1 MTSRFIEIR
10 ADNTPADGKVSF
22 KNGFPIL
29 SFTISAQNGLL
40 DPRTVRIVG
49 DFNAYK
55 DNLATPTPVV
65 EGDGLTMNNRLGM
78 YGLFDAITV
87 RSVRSKMIC
96 EDIRHYSK
104 YLNTY
109 LGLTSSLQDQM
120 GHLSETCLIMPNAE
134 AFRQNVVCSPASDTP
149 QTNSFSLHLPCG
161 FLMSGNM
168 IDLNQDAFGGVQ
180 IELSLAPDANVF
192 YATSGSSTGLTDAH
206 YELSKLKLVC
216 EIQDL
221 PAGEPSSS
229 TGVFNYNT
237 ITSLYTSINS
247 TNAQIQYS
255 LALKNVMSA
264 FMTFMPVANNN
275 TLTND
280 GMATTYMSGN
290 GALTTLAPFRR
301 IQFLKGGSKFPAE
314 FDFVNSIVA
323 DGSTTLPDPQIVK
336 GFVEAVLPDLAQ
348 DKTSISP
355 VNANRDYTMVTT
367 ATDASY
373 TNIAEGG
380 GLTGLGVKYGIGGG
394 GEDFSTE
401 QFGVSIE
408 SDLKMDNP
416 QGCYIFIKARSQLVY
431 NANGVQLLQ

>member
-10 ADNTPADGKVSF
+10 PDNIPADGKISF

-40 DPRTVRIVG
+40 DPRTIRVVG
-49 DFNAYK
+49 DFNGFK
-55 DNLATPTPVV
+55 DNLADPTPIRS
-65 EGDGLTMNNRLGM
+65 GDGLTMNNRLGM
-78 YGLFDAITV
+78 YSLFDALTI

-109 LGLTSSLQDQM
+109 MGLTSSLQDQM

-134 AFRQNVVCSPASDTP
+134 AFRKNVIESPADGK
-149 QTNSFSLHLPCG
+149 QTNSFSLHFPCG
-161 FLMSGNM
+161 FLQSGNM

-180 IELSLAPDANVF
+180 LELSLAPDANVF
-192 YATSGSSTGLTDAH
+192 YATNGSSAGLTDVH
-206 YELSKLKLVC
+206 YELSKLKLCC
-216 EIQDL
+216 EVQDI
-221 PAGEPSSS
+221 PAGQSSSS

-237 ITSLYTSINS
+237 ITSLYTSVNS

-264 FMTFMPVANNN
+264 FMTFMPVSNNN
-275 TLTND
+275 TITSD
-280 GMATTYMSGN
+280 GMATTYMSGLGN
-290 GALTTLAPFRR
+290 TTTLAPFRR
-301 IQFLKGGSKFPAE
+301 IQFLKGGSKYPAD
-314 FDFVNSIVA
+314 FDYVNNIVL

-355 VNANRDYTMVTT
+355 VNANRDYNMLT
-367 ATDASY
+367 AVSEGSY
-373 TNIAEGG
+373 SNIAEGG
-380 GLTGLGVKYGIGGG
+380 ALTGLGVKYGIGGG

-408 SDLKMDNP
+408 SDLKVDNP
-416 QGCYIFIKARSQLVY
+416 QGVYIFIKARSQLVY
-431 NANGVQLLQ
+431 SPNGVQLLQ